1 MKNTRSK
8 ISKIYKHIPSKLF
21 LKVFW
26 NYLHNNID
34 ICFWLLIFFSFLLL
48 GQLQKEKQLG
58 VGIRNQVY
66 DSSLGDEDKLTNG
79 DTSLVIQS

>member
-1 MKNTRSK
+1 M
-8 ISKIYKHIPSKLF
+8 
-21 LKVFW
+21 
-26 NYLHNNID
+26 
-34 ICFWLLIFFSFLLL
+34 LLIVDFFSFLLL